1 MESFKREILAVG
13 REYDLDLSL
22 LMHLKFLDRVHDAF
36 YEEYDLKGTADIKPV
51 ILKCLKT
58 VFIPTDTAL
67 LQILFMGKTF
77 KDKRELSKT
86 YEGSKCKNYGLNFS
100 NDIQFSIDQSH

>member
-51 ILKCLKT
+51 IL
-58 VFIPTDTAL
+58 
-67 LQILFMGKTF
+67 
-77 KDKRELSKT
+77 
-86 YEGSKCKNYGLNFS
+86 
-100 NDIQFSIDQSH
+100 